1 MLHLDGR
8 RRFGSVARGG
18 ITLALACSGLLMAH
32 PTLAASGGASSAHS
46 NGNSAVAPGH
56 NKGASAAAAAHAGG
70 PSAAGLAHSNG
81 AAATQA
87 NASTGSAASSS
98 GGAAAA
104 GADGQ
109 DTSGGAASAP
119 SAAVAYGAQSTGTA
133 GLADL
138 MATPLVGL
146 LPPPLMGSLL
156 LICPQLTLAPDPA
169 CKLPFSP
176 PIKSILGSTGGIRTT
191 LASTGDLAPWSMLT
205 GVLLLLA
212 GMVAIRRRTRKAQRP
227 PAAG

>member
-1 MLHLDGR
+1 
-8 RRFGSVARGG
+8 
-18 ITLALACSGLLMAH
+18 
-32 PTLAASGGASSAHS
+32 
-46 NGNSAVAPGH
+46 
-56 NKGASAAAAAHAGG
+56 
-70 PSAAGLAHSNG
+70 
-81 AAATQA
+81 
-87 NASTGSAASSS
+87 
-98 GGAAAA
+98 
-104 GADGQ
+104 
-109 DTSGGAASAP
+109 
-119 SAAVAYGAQSTGTA
+119 
-133 GLADL
+133 